1 MRAVL
6 SRLGIL
12 MLMMTLSACAH
23 VKVTTPEM
31 QISTMTLW
39 KDIKTAEAATGDV
52 ILSLGS
58 STSADEAK
66 TLVALCLLFPEA
78 DGCP

>member
-12 MLMMTLSACAH
+12 MLMMTLGACAH

-31 QISTMTLW
+31 TISTMTLW